1 LSYEIRSVKRRKLLQ
16 KIIDGSKNI
25 RFSEMVNLVEGFGF
39 ELSRTDGSH
48 HIFFRPD
55 IPELVNLQNVKGQAK
70 PYQIRQFLKL
80 VEKHNL
86 KLEEK

>member
-1 LSYEIRSVKRRKLLQ
+1 MNRRKLLK
-16 KIIDGSKNI
+16 KIISGSKNI
-25 RFSEMVNLVEGFGF
+25 KFADMVNLVRGFGF
-39 ELSRTDGSH
+39 ELSRTEGSH

-86 KLEEK
+86 KLEDE

>member
-1 LSYEIRSVKRRKLLQ
+1 MNRRKLLK
-16 KIIDGSKNI
+16 KIISGSKNI
-25 RFSEMVNLVEGFGF
+25 GFADMANLVRGFGF
-39 ELSRTDGSH
+39 ELSRTEGSH

-70 PYQIRQFLKL
+70 PYQMRQFLKL

-86 KLEEK
+86 RLEDE